1 LITIKEKKES
11 ESNSFEATIEMDGG
25 QDISYRKSF
34 VVSSSWNF
42 CWKWI
47 VTLIYYVVVVIQHLS
62 KVAVQVTK
70 DRKNA
75 DVKRKLREEP
85 KGKKQNK
92 QN

>member
-1 LITIKEKKES
+1 MGKKKK
-11 ESNSFEATIEMDGG
+11 SNWNSLEAPTEMDGG

-75 DVKRKLREEP
+75 DVKRKLRGEP
-85 KGKKQNK
+85 KGKKK